1 MQSYTREEIF
11 SQPESWARALRQ
23 AERLRSELTELF
35 AADPSRPV
43 LFAGCGSSYYLSA
56 SLAWLYRAVIGRHAG
71 ATVASEVLFFP
82 QALPAPAER
91 LLAVLISRTGHTT
104 ETVRAAETLARRPGV
119 TTLAVTC
126 EPRSPLESAAT
137 RALVLDDPPE
147 RSTVMT
153 RQFGALLLLL
163 LCTFGYVAGDA
174 ALDAGLARLP
184 ELCRSLLEQ
193 HVAAIEAFVAAAPVE
208 RGVFLGQGPAY
219 ALACEGALKLNEMA
233 LTPSNAYPS
242 LEYRHGPIS
251 TTGPGL
257 AAVMLI
263 TDAAAQE
270 EAALAGELRSLGAR
284 TLVVCDR
291 ATPELAGAA
300 DCLIELKTGLPDLLR
315 VPLYLPVLHLVG
327 FFQAARRGVN
337 PDSPPHLSRYVT
349 LS

>member
-11 SQPESWARALRQ
+11 SQPESWQRALHQ
-23 AERLRSELTELF
+23 AERLRAELVELF
-35 AADPSRPV
+35 AGDPSRQV
-43 LFAGCGSSYYLSA
+43 LFIGCGSSYYLSA
-56 SLAWLYRAVIGRHAG
+56 SLAWLYRAITRRRAS

-82 QALPAPAER
+82 QALPVWDER
-91 LLAVLISRTGHTT
+91 ALAVLISRTGRTT
-104 ETVRAAETLARRPGV
+104 ETVRAAEQLAGQEGV

-126 EPRSPLESAAT
+126 EPRSPLESAAS

-163 LCTFGYVAGDA
+163 LRTFGYVTGDV

-193 HVAAIEAFVAAAPVE
+193 HTPAIEQFVAAAPVE

-219 ALACEGALKLNEMA
+219 GLACEGALKLNEMA
-233 LTPSNAYPS
+233 LTPSNAYHS

-251 TTGPGL
+251 TTG
-257 AAVMLI
+257 ADVTAVILV
-263 TDAAAQE
+263 TDAASHE

-284 TLVVCDR
+284 TLVLCEQ
-291 ATPELAGAA
+291 ATPALASAA
-300 DCLIELKTGLPDLLR
+300 SCLIELKTGLPDLLR
-315 VPLYLPVLHLVG
+315 VPLYLPVLHLLG
-327 FFQAARRGVN
+327 LFQSTRRGVN